1 MARAQ
6 ASAMKKPATAL
17 YELKKGAP
25 MKQQLA
31 TMLQLQGEMN
41 TKVHSQWQEQE
52 FEWYRAI
59 WVECAE
65 LLDHYGWKW
74 WKKQT
79 PDVDQIALE
88 LVDIWHFGLSLLLL
102 KGDSVE
108 EITTQV
114 TKDFAD
120 PQPSGDFA
128 ADLEDFTEQTLATKD
143 FDIAGFARLMQ
154 GINMDFETLYIG
166 YVGKNVLNFFRQDH
180 GYKDG
185 SYEKQWGG
193 IEDNEHLVQ
202 IVGQLDTSSATFKD
216 DLYSRM
222 QETYKRLCS

>member
-1 MARAQ
+1 
-6 ASAMKKPATAL
+6 
-17 YELKKGAP
+17 
-25 MKQQLA
+25 MKQQLT

-41 TKVHSQWQEQE
+41 TKVHSEWQEQE

-102 KGDSVE
+102 KSQSVDDIANQISE
-108 EITTQV
+108 A
-114 TKDFAD
+114 FAD
-120 PQPSGDFA
+120 PQQGDDFA
-128 ADLEDFTEQTLATKD
+128 ADLEGFTEQTLATKD
-143 FDIAGFARLMQ
+143 FDIGGFVKLMH
-154 GINMDFETLYIG
+154 GIKMHFETLYIG
-166 YVGKNVLNFFRQDH
+166 YVGKNVLNFFRQDN
-180 GYKDG
+180 GYQDG
-185 SYEKQWGG
+185 SYQKQWGG
-193 IEDNEHLVQ
+193 IEDNEHLVE
-202 IVGQLDTSSATFKD
+202 IVAQLDTGSATFKD

-222 QETYKRLCS
+222 QETYNRLSN

>member
-1 MARAQ
+1 
-6 ASAMKKPATAL
+6 
-17 YELKKGAP
+17 

-31 TMLQLQGEMN
+31 TMLELQGDMN
-41 TKVHSQWQEQE
+41 TKVHAEWRDQD

-102 KGDSVE
+102 SGDDLETIGDRVIAGFADQQGSDDFASDLE
-108 EITTQV
+108 EFTAQTLV
-114 TKDFAD
+114 TK
-120 PQPSGDFA
+120 
-128 ADLEDFTEQTLATKD
+128 E
-143 FDIAGFARLMQ
+143 FDIAGFARLMD
-154 GINMDFETLYIG
+154 GINMDFETLYVG
-166 YVGKNVLNFFRQDH
+166 YVGKNVLNFFRQDN

-185 SYEKQWGG
+185 SYHKQWGG
-193 IEDNEHLVQ
+193 KEDNEHLVE
-202 IVGQLDTSSATFKD
+202 IVAQLDTSAASFKD
-216 DLYSRM
+216 DLYSQM
-222 QETYKRLCS
+222 QSTYQRLNG

>member
-1 MARAQ
+1 
-6 ASAMKKPATAL
+6 
-17 YELKKGAP
+17 
-25 MKQQLA
+25 MKQQLT

-41 TKVHSQWQEQE
+41 TKVHSEWQEQE

-102 KGDSVE
+102 KRQSVDDIANQLSE
-108 EITTQV
+108 A
-114 TKDFAD
+114 FAD
-120 PQPSGDFA
+120 SQQGDDFA

-143 FDIAGFARLMQ
+143 FDIGGFVKLMH
-154 GINMDFETLYIG
+154 GIKMDFETLYIG
-166 YVGKNVLNFFRQDH
+166 YVGKNVLNFFRQDN
-180 GYKDG
+180 GYQDG
-185 SYEKQWGG
+185 SYQKQWGG
-193 IEDNEHLVQ
+193 IEDNEHLVE
-202 IVGQLDTSSATFKD
+202 IVAQLDTGSATFKD

-222 QETYKRLCS
+222 QETYSRLSN

>member
-1 MARAQ
+1 
-6 ASAMKKPATAL
+6 
-17 YELKKGAP
+17 

-31 TMLQLQGEMN
+31 TMLELQNEMN
-41 TKVHSQWQEQE
+41 TKVHARWREQN

-102 KGDSVE
+102 KGYSVE
-108 EITTQV
+108 DITAIV
-114 TKDFAD
+114 EDEFSNPKS
-120 PQPSGDFA
+120 SGDFA
-128 ADLEDFTEQTLATKD
+128 SDLEQFTERTLSTKD
-143 FDIAGFARLMQ
+143 FDVSGFARLMV
-154 GINMDFETLYIG
+154 GINMDFETLYVG

-180 GYKDG
+180 GYQDG
-185 SYEKQWGG
+185 SYQKQWGG
-193 IEDNEHLVQ
+193 VEDNEHLVD
-202 IVGQLDTSSATFKD
+202 IVAQLDTSAGDFKD
-216 DLYSRM
+216 ELYQRM
-222 QETYKRLCS
+222 ETRYKELHC

>member
-1 MARAQ
+1 
-6 ASAMKKPATAL
+6 
-17 YELKKGAP
+17 

-31 TMLQLQGEMN
+31 TMLELQGNMN
-41 TKVHSQWQEQE
+41 TKVHAEWRDQD

-102 KGDSVE
+102 SGDDLETIGDRVIAGFADQQGSDDFASDLE
-108 EITTQV
+108 EFTAQTLV
-114 TKDFAD
+114 TK
-120 PQPSGDFA
+120 
-128 ADLEDFTEQTLATKD
+128 E
-143 FDIAGFARLMQ
+143 FDIAGFARLMD
-154 GINMDFETLYIG
+154 GINMDFETLYVG
-166 YVGKNVLNFFRQDH
+166 YVGKNVLNFFRQDN

-185 SYEKQWGG
+185 SYHKQWGG
-193 IEDNEHLVQ
+193 KEDNEHLVE
-202 IVGQLDTSSATFKD
+202 IVAQLDTSAASFKD
-216 DLYSRM
+216 DLYSQM
-222 QETYKRLCS
+222 QSTYQRLNG

>member
-1 MARAQ
+1 
-6 ASAMKKPATAL
+6 
-17 YELKKGAP
+17 

-31 TMLQLQGEMN
+31 TMLELQNEMN
-41 TKVHSQWQEQE
+41 TKVHARWREQN

-102 KGDSVE
+102 KGYSVE
-108 EITTQV
+108 DITAIV
-114 TKDFAD
+114 EDEFSNPKS
-120 PQPSGDFA
+120 SGDFA
-128 ADLEDFTEQTLATKD
+128 SDLEHFTERTLSTKD
-143 FDIAGFARLMQ
+143 FDVSGFARLMV
-154 GINMDFETLYIG
+154 GINMDFETLYVG

-180 GYKDG
+180 GYQDG
-185 SYEKQWGG
+185 SYQKQWGG
-193 IEDNEHLVQ
+193 VEDNEHLVE
-202 IVGQLDTSSATFKD
+202 IVAQLDTSAGDFKD
-216 DLYSRM
+216 ELYQRM
-222 QETYKRLCS
+222 ATRYKELHG